1 MKEGA
6 AGRMIERGKFVG
18 ATSVVYRGEKCA
30 VCVSAVFVG
39 NAEYAVCV
47 CAVCVRSPM
56 ENRGRVS

>member
-1 MKEGA
+1 
-6 AGRMIERGKFVG
+6 MIERGKFVG